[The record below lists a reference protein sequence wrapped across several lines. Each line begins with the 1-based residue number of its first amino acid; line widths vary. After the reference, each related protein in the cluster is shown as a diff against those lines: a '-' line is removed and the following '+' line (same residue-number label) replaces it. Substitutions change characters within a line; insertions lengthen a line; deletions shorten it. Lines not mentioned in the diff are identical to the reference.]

1 MNQLDKYRTKNRER
15 FIEGGGGGVVEELGF
30 AFFKCQL
37 FERGEFCVC
46 VSPLWW
52 RTATFLFLVDKNSK
66 INIMMRVLMRDNRD
80 IVLTG
85 PSYN

>member
-1 MNQLDKYRTKNRER
+1 
-15 FIEGGGGGVVEELGF
+15 
-30 AFFKCQL
+30 
-37 FERGEFCVC
+37 
-46 VSPLWW
+46 
-52 RTATFLFLVDKNSK
+52 LVDKNSK